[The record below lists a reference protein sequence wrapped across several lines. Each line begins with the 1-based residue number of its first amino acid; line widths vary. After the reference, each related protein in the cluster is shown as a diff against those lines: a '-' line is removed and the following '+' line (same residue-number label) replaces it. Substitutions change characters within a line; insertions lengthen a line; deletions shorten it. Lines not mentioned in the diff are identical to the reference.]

1 MSDLVNM
8 SEQFKGLPMQDL
20 IGAPIKAACDAQIGL
35 ARATADFIQ
44 TVGIEKDKDGKPTG
58 PRHVK
63 FEYNRMVENPAYNPA
78 DPSSKPFVD
87 QQVEISVPL
96 LAIVP
101 IPNLGIDLVDVT
113 FDMEVKSS
121 FQSKDKFEYEVGGS
135 VSGSFWGVSV
145 EVHGSVTSSTE
156 NTRQSDNSARY
167 HVQVHAK
174 DKGTPEGLARV
185 LDMLH
190 QSITPVAKELTTTTK

>member
-1 MSDLVNM
+1 
-8 SEQFKGLPMQDL
+8 MQDL
-20 IGAPIKAACDAQIGL
+20 IGAPIKAACDAQVAL
-35 ARATADFIQ
+35 AKATADFIT
-44 TVGIEKDKDGKPTG
+44 TVGIEKDKDGKPLG
-58 PRHVK
+58 PRHVT
-63 FEYNRMVENPAYNPA
+63 FEYNRMVENPSYNPA
-78 DPSSKPFVD
+78 DASSKPFVD
-87 QQVEISVPL
+87 QHVEIAVPL

-121 FQSKDKFEYEVGGS
+121 FQSKDNFSYEVGGS
-135 VSGSFWGVSV
+135 VSGSFWGVTV
-145 EVHGSVTSSTE
+145 EVHGSVTSSSE

-190 QSITPVAKELTTTTK
+190 QSITPVVKEPVKVTTA

>member
-1 MSDLVNM
+1 MA
-8 SEQFKGLPMQDL
+8 EQFKGLPMQEL
-20 IGAPIKAACDAQIGL
+20 IGAPIRAACDAQVAL
-35 ARATADFIQ
+35 ARSTASFIE
-44 TVGIEKDKDGKPTG
+44 TVGVEKDASGKPTG

-63 FEYNRMVENPAYNPA
+63 FEYNRMVENPHFDPDDA
-78 DPSSKPFVD
+78 DSKPFVD
-87 QQVEISVPL
+87 QHVEIAVPL

-101 IPNLGIDLVDVT
+101 IPNLGIDVVDVT

-121 FQSKDKFEYEVGGS
+121 VKSKESFAWEVGGS
-135 VSGSFWGVSV
+135 VSGEVWGLAV
-145 EVHGSVTSSTE
+145 EIHGSVTSSSE
-156 NTRQSDNSARY
+156 NTRSSDNSARY

-190 QSITPVAKELTTTTK
+190 QSISPVVKPATPVATP